1 MKKMPTYNNQIIIK
15 IFLFLSM
22 IAFSSEIS
30 ERYYNRANYN
40 DICSNADLGCYFTVS
55 NNYPTSPKIPTSII
69 SDAILSDYRYIYL
82 IFSIPN
88 EQTNKNFYLEAYD
101 TSIKETIISNGDCY
115 FIDTT
120 QNAKYEIRIFK
131 KLKENS
137 FIRFGFFGLSD
148 NFEMTVNLEFKLNH
162 LLYFTDIALS
172 SDNSLYKANQPSL
185 VKYFEEFNKKMA
197 EQKQRKMLAKQTIN
211 KIVENVFSSN
221 IDITLF
227 DEDFFDSETLF
238 VPPCLTL
245 TASYS
250 VGVEISTDKLFNPE
264 KYLISETKVVE
275 GKIGYHSDGLN
286 LLDGK
291 INVDNK
297 LYKLSEAYNK
307 KISNLILEFG
317 IETDNY
323 ILTVSTNANFDCLIY
338 TMTYLYG
345 DTKAINYEI
354 EIKIEIDN
362 QALKEKVNNQVKS
375 YESVYSNLSVDSN
388 IIKSIILALVMGGI
402 SILTGGGVLIPIY

>member
-55 NNYPTSPKIPTSII
+55 NNYPTSPKIPTSMI

-101 TSIKETIISNGDCY
+101 TSDKETIISNGDCY

-120 QNAKYEIRIFK
+120 QNVKYEIRIFK

-137 FIRFGFFGLSD
+137 FVRFGFLGLSD

-211 KIVENVFSSN
+211 KIVENVFSSS

-227 DEDFFDSETLF
+227 DEDFFDSETIF

-250 VGVEISTDKLFNPE
+250 VGVEISTDKLFYPE

-297 LYKLSEAYNK
+297 LYKLLEAYNK
-307 KISNLILEFG
+307 EISNLILEFG

-338 TMTYLYG
+338 TITYHYG
-345 DTKAINYEI
+345 DTKAIYYEI

-375 YESVYSNLSVDSN
+375 YESVYSNLSVDSK

-402 SILTGGGVLIPIY
+402 SVLTGGGVLIPIY

>member
-137 FIRFGFFGLSD
+137 FIRFGFLGLSD

-211 KIVENVFSSN
+211 KIVENVFSSS

-291 INVDNK
+291 INLDNK

>member
-55 NNYPTSPKIPTSII
+55 NNYPTSPKIPTSMI

-101 TSIKETIISNGDCY
+101 TSDKETIISNGDCY

-120 QNAKYEIRIFK
+120 QNVKYEIRIFK

-137 FIRFGFFGLSD
+137 FVRFGFLGLSD

-211 KIVENVFSSN
+211 KIVENVFSSS

-227 DEDFFDSETLF
+227 DEDFFDSETIF

-250 VGVEISTDKLFNPE
+250 KFQL
-264 KYLISETKVVE
+264 
-275 GKIGYHSDGLN
+275 
-286 LLDGK
+286 
-291 INVDNK
+291 
-297 LYKLSEAYNK
+297 
-307 KISNLILEFG
+307 
-317 IETDNY
+317 
-323 ILTVSTNANFDCLIY
+323 
-338 TMTYLYG
+338 
-345 DTKAINYEI
+345 INYFI
-354 EIKIEIDN
+354 QK
-362 QALKEKVNNQVKS
+362 
-375 YESVYSNLSVDSN
+375 N
-388 IIKSIILALVMGGI
+388 I
-402 SILTGGGVLIPIY
+402 